1 MGVHLFSL
9 EYSHV
14 ITLVFTYVN
23 NSKELSVFVHCT
35 CSFCNKK
42 EYFSAT
48 KRKKKLIKVYRKL
61 EAS

>member
-48 KRKKKLIKVYRKL
+48 KRKKIDKSL
-61 EAS
+61 